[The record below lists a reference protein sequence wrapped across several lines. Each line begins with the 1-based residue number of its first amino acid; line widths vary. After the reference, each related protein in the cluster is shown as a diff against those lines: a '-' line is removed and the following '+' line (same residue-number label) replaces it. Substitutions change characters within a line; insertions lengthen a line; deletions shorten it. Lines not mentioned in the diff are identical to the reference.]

1 MLFPFPPLLSVTNEA
16 RNRPSVF
23 RLRFEL
29 ALVDRSVLAVVV
41 EECVRVVVSGDALL
55 GPAPGLEV
63 EACVECTET
72 ETAAADIVP
81 CALVETK

>member
-1 MLFPFPPLLSVTNEA
+1 LLFPFPPLLNVTNEA

-23 RLRFEL
+23 KFRFEL
-29 ALVDRSVLAVVV
+29 ALVNRSVLAVVE
-41 EECVRVVVSGDALL
+41 EECVRVVVRGDALL

-63 EACVECTET
+63 EAEACIET

-81 CALVETK
+81 CALVRD